1 MLPWC
6 FPAGEMLRVGATR
19 TPIVPCHLNRP
30 IGGCGIDSAI
40 NKRAGNLVGSEHR
53 KCYKNFSTSKAI
65 YLVPSA
71 EHYGLSRE
79 KRRPSSSHFNVC
91 ARRLTGYFTQTTLSW
106 RATDDSACMM
116 HGTPEA
122 ITDRPHTTGRSKSGN
137 SDRLWGAL
145 MRFFGYAFPVT
156 VLGRMPFAV
165 SRFRSVLKI

>member
-6 FPAGEMLRVGATR
+6 FPAGEMIRVGATR

-30 IGGCGIDSAI
+30 IGGCRIDSAI
-40 NKRAGNLVGSEHR
+40 NKRAGNVVGSKHR

-91 ARRLTGYFTQTTLSW
+91 ARRLTGYFAQTTLSW
-106 RATDDSACMM
+106 RATYDSACIDARKA
-116 HGTPEA
+116 GGNY
-122 ITDRPHTTGRSKSGN
+122 RPSPHHCRSKSRN
-137 SDRLWGAL
+137 SDRLWAAL
-145 MRFFGYAFPVT
+145 MRIFGYAFPVT
-156 VLGRMPFAV
+156 VLG
-165 SRFRSVLKI
+165 